1 MDLQQLEQQL
11 KVLGDLN
18 RLKIIAILKKG
29 ELCVCE
35 FTEVLQISQPAVSQH
50 LRKLKDLNI
59 LLERKEGT
67 WKYYRINE
75 KLGPIPAKIIDEIE
89 FLSSKGTS
97 CC

>member
-1 MDLQQLEQQL
+1 MDLQQIEQQL

-18 RLKIIAILKKG
+18 RLKIIAMLKKG

-35 FTEVLQISQPAVSQH
+35 FTDVLQISQPAVSQH
-50 LRKLKDLNI
+50 LKKLKDLNI

-67 WKYYRINE
+67 WKYFRLNE
-75 KLGPIPAKIIDEIE
+75 NLDSITAKIIDEIE

>member
-1 MDLQQLEQQL
+1 MDLLLLEQQL

-18 RLKIIAILKKG
+18 RLKIIAMLKNG

-35 FTEVLQISQPAVSQH
+35 FTDVLQISQPAVSQH
-50 LRKLKDLNI
+50 LKKLKESNI
-59 LLERKEGT
+59 IQERKEGT
-67 WKYYRINE
+67 WKYFRINE
-75 KLGPIPAKIIDEIE
+75 NLAPIPAKIIDEIE